1 MAMRS
6 ALKKI
11 VNLLK
16 ERKTLLDIDGYY
28 NVVTDDGKF
37 EKFIKKHC
45 LRLRNPVLIKAGTK
59 WVSKSSS
66 GTYHGEF
73 KVDCKVIGVVDNIGT
88 QLVLDK
94 RSSISKYGE
103 ELSGE
108 PDYLETLS
116 SLDTELLEKIAKEL

>member
-1 MAMRS
+1 MAMRP

-16 ERKTLLDIDGYY
+16 EHKALSDIDGYY
-28 NVVTDDGKF
+28 TVIMDDDKF

-45 LRLRNPVLIKAGTK
+45 LHLRNPVPIKAGTK
-59 WVSKSSS
+59 WASKSSS

-73 KVDCKVIGVVDNIGT
+73 KVDCKVIGVVHNIGM

-94 RSSISKYGE
+94 RSSISKCCEEFDGE
-103 ELSGE
+103 L
-108 PDYLETLS
+108 DYLEQLS
-116 SLDTELLEKIAKEL
+116 SLDTKLLEKIANEL